1 MGQMI
6 WPLPGYS
13 RILSPF
19 GPRKQVKTT
28 YGLSS
33 PYHNGI
39 DVPAPTG
46 TQIIAARGGTVTQV
60 RTTKMRGKFCIIN
73 HGNGI
78 ATLYQHCSSIGVKM
92 GQEVQAGQAIA
103 KVGATG
109 NVSGPHL
116 HFEVH
121 VNGKEDDPT
130 KYVSY
135 RDTAAKYTGGPI
147 ASSGTDGF
155 SASTTESSQDVQVIH
170 IPQTSKEYTVY
181 ADDTPYKN
189 PDRYKIV
196 WQALGNNGR
205 TRDITDRCGSPTLTD
220 DSESVAVEF
229 TFSVLQ
235 ARGEKFFPP
244 LRIQCGD
251 LVSVSNLASGECIF
265 LGQVQS
271 VSGSYSESMSIV
283 CHDAGR
289 LLTTNDVIMQF
300 NNIPAK
306 DALSQ
311 LANKVGIQRISCPN
325 LISSVYG
332 TEKDTTSNII
342 QKILETVTSENGVT
356 YFPRMMGNTLV
367 IRSYAQKCIT
377 AWYRQE
383 SNLAA
388 FDVMKEIAS
397 PQVSWDIS
405 DLRNHITVY
414 SEQDDTVSIQGV
426 ASSEA
431 SIKRYGK
438 RTALETFS
446 DSDTVSATAKAKN
459 LLGKK
464 NRTKETFSCRVYGS
478 DKVVAGCRMKVNI
491 PDEVGE
497 FWVTAV
503 SHELAPIHMMTL
515 TMERCDQ

>member
-6 WPLPGYS
+6 WPVPGYS
-13 RILSPF
+13 RISSPF
-19 GPRKQVKTT
+19 GYRSAVKTSGGT
-28 YGLSS
+28 SS
-33 PYHNGI
+33 TNHKGI
-39 DVPAPTG
+39 DIPAPNG
-46 TQIIAARGGTVTQV
+46 TVIVAARGGTVSQV
-60 RTTKMRGKFCIIN
+60 RFSSARGKFCIIN
-73 HGNGI
+73 HGGGY
-78 ATLYQHCSSIGVKM
+78 ATLYQHCSSIGVK
-92 GQEVQAGQAIA
+92 AGQTVLAGQTIA
-103 KVGATG
+103 RVGSTG
-109 NVSGPHL
+109 NVSGAHL

-121 VNGKEDDPT
+121 VNGACVNPSSYV
-130 KYVSY
+130 KYS
-135 RDTAAKYTGGPI
+135 DTAAKYTGGAI
-147 ASSGTDGF
+147 ASSGTDGL
-155 SASTTESSQDVQVIH
+155 STTTDEADETVTVIH
-170 IPQTSKEYTVY
+170 IPQTEKIYTVY

-196 WQALGNNGR
+196 WQALGNNGV
-205 TRDITDRCGSPTLTD
+205 TRDISDRCGSPTLTD

-229 TFSVLQ
+229 SFSVLQ

-251 LVSVSNLASGECIF
+251 LVSVTNTASGECIF

-367 IRSYAQKCIT
+367 IRAYAQKCIT

-388 FDVMKEIAS
+388 FDVMQEIAS

-405 DLRNHITVY
+405 DLRNYVQVY
-414 SEQDDTVSIQGV
+414 SEQDDTVSIQGT
-426 ASSEA
+426 ATSEA

-438 RTALETFS
+438 RVALETFS

-464 NRTKETFSCRVYGS
+464 NKVTETFSCRVYGS
-478 DKVVAGCRMKVNI
+478 DKVVAGCRMKVALE
-491 PDEVGE
+491 DVTGE

-503 SHELAPIHMMTL
+503 SHELAPVHMMTL